1 MTPRCVVDDVGMRIL
16 ARAHVNRPGRKDGER
31 GDKQDHC
38 AFHQKKST
46 SSGAGVYFFLRPH
59 VAGFSCS
66 RGWVGSLLPEAVPTV
81 KQWSLPNQISLGR
94 LCICGLFVGDVS
106 VPWAY
111 SATTALCLFALGSL
125 TDWVDGWIAR
135 RNNLVSD
142 LGKLLDPLADKIL
155 ICAAFLLL
163 LERGFVPLW
172 AVVII
177 MAREFLVTGLRA
189 LIAARGAVLAAASSG
204 KWKTLAQMVYVLLV
218 LTQMALA
225 EVGGDKGAIAR
236 ILEVSAAPLL
246 WLAVG
251 ITFVSGV
258 LYFYRCRAM
267 IFSGETVKEGREEGL
282 GCRPCS
288 SSSGKRM
295 ARP

>member
-1 MTPRCVVDDVGMRIL
+1 M
-16 ARAHVNRPGRKDGER
+16 
-31 GDKQDHC
+31 
-38 AFHQKKST
+38 
-46 SSGAGVYFFLRPH
+46 
-59 VAGFSCS
+59 
-66 RGWVGSLLPEAVPTV
+66 PTA
-81 KQWSLPNQISLGR
+81 KQWNLPNQISLGR

-106 VPWAY
+106 VSWSY
-111 SATTALCLFALGSL
+111 SATTALFLFALGSL

-155 ICAAFLLL
+155 ICAAFLAL
-163 LERGFVPLW
+163 LERGIVPLW
-172 AVVII
+172 AVVVI

-189 LIAARGAVLAAASSG
+189 LIAARGEVLAAGPSG

-225 EVGGDKGAIAR
+225 ELGMGKWMSDRLWG
-236 ILEVSAAPLL
+236 ILTAALL
-246 WLAVG
+246 WLAVT

-258 LYFYRCRAM
+258 LYFYRCRALV
-267 IFSGETVKEGREEGL
+267 FSEEGLVEGGREAL

-288 SSSGKRM
+288 AGSGKRM
-295 ARP
+295 ARS